1 MTHEEPAV
9 TKSIT
14 ITLTEDE
21 AEIIV
26 DALENDRDSYI
37 ESADDARK
45 EGDRASAESFRE
57 AAKRISAVLTRI
69 QSELGE

>member
-1 MTHEEPAV
+1 MRDEV

-21 AEIIV
+21 AEIIT
-26 DALENDRDSYI
+26 DALESDRDSYT

-45 EGDRASAESFRE
+45 EGDRQSAESFRE
-57 AAKRISAVLTRI
+57 AAKRISIVLARF
-69 QSELGE
+69 QAELGD

>member
-1 MTHEEPAV
+1 MA
-9 TKSIT
+9 KSIT

-26 DALENDRDSYI
+26 DALENDRDSYT

-45 EGDRASAESFRE
+45 EGDRQSAESFRE
-57 AAKRISAVLTRI
+57 AAKRISDVLSRVRA
-69 QSELGE
+69 ELED

>member
-1 MTHEEPAV
+1 MRNPAV
-9 TKSIT
+9 AKSIT

-26 DALENDRDSYI
+26 DALETDRESYT
-37 ESADDARK
+37 ESADEARK

-57 AAKRISAVLTRI
+57 AAKRITAVLQRV
-69 QSELGE
+69 QAELGE